1 MRRLLL
7 AALSLAT
14 LACSDATTSAGAGR
28 TRVYLTDSPFPYG
41 SIAQVN
47 VYIARIEAS
56 TTPDTS
62 NLEPPNWVTIATPE
76 RTFNLLDFQG
86 GAATLLGEVDLPAN
100 QYAAVRVV
108 INTGR
113 SSVVRNDGSSA
124 PVHWPIS
131 GELSLFA
138 FVPRPLAISDAGA
151 RIVLDFD
158 VGLTF
163 LDDGGGGF
171 YFAPTIR
178 AVIEEETGGI
188 GGVVTGTSIE
198 GDAMPA
204 ANVAVTVFAM
214 PADTLG
220 QSLQYAARIGTGRT
234 DAQGHYLV
242 AFLPAGRYAVLAEE
256 PAFPKLRAVSWGT
269 QVSVGRTTTAN
280 LALALDTTTTGG
292 GTDTTGVDTTG
303 APTGPVARLTITP
316 VSQTI
321 SVGDSAGA
329 VAASYNAQ
337 NLMLTGPAVTWS
349 LSDSTVVSVTQA
361 AYNWILLRGER
372 SGTTTL
378 TATSEGVSATATVTV
393 R

>member
-1 MRRLLL
+1 
-7 AALSLAT
+7 
-14 LACSDATTSAGAGR
+14 
-28 TRVYLTDSPFPYG
+28 
-41 SIAQVN
+41 
-47 VYIARIEAS
+47 
-56 TTPDTS
+56 
-62 NLEPPNWVTIATPE
+62 VTIATPE